1 MQAPVHDMAD
11 AEESSSNGPLIVI
24 VSNRGPYSFTQN
36 EDGTFSSQRGQGG
49 LVTALSAL
57 AQKHE
62 VVWVAN
68 ALSPDDRA
76 WAEAQGEKPEP
87 VEGIR
92 LSLINPNEDHY
103 DRFYNVFS
111 NPLLWFI
118 HHELWEIPRH
128 PSITEETWKAWR
140 SYELI
145 NEAFAET
152 IADIIKVTDRS
163 VIVFPQDY
171 HLYLVPDY
179 LRRLV
184 GDSIQIQ
191 PFIHIPWPGPD
202 AWRILPKG
210 IRNRIL
216 VGLLSSNRVGFQ
228 TEKDAFNFIQ
238 TCRFYLDHAHTY
250 GSRSSIEYEG
260 RRVEAKTYPISI
272 DVDKVCTI
280 AEDDKTE
287 LLRSQFLQQLSGRKL
302 LLRVDRVEPS
312 KNIIRGFQAFRWLLE
327 SYPEHRGKV
336 QMLALLVPSR
346 MEVDQYQ
353 DYLKDIMAEVAMI
366 NAEYSEALWE
376 PVRVILGGNYH
387 RAIAAMGIYDALLVN
402 PVADGMNLVAKE
414 GAVVNDNDGVII
426 LSEYAGAYAEM
437 HEYALAISPFDI
449 YGTAEA
455 MHEALNMPRDER
467 ERRANALREI
477 VEANGVRNW
486 FYHQVEDA
494 HSAMKEGKQ

>member
-1 MQAPVHDMAD
+1 MQAPAQDMAD
-11 AEESSSNGPLIVI
+11 AEESSNNNPLIVI
-24 VSNRGPYSFTQN
+24 VSNRGPFSFTQS
-36 EDGTFSSQRGQGG
+36 EDGTFSSKRGEGG

-62 VVWVAN
+62 VIWVAN

-76 WAEAQGEKPEP
+76 WADAQGDTPQP

-92 LSLINPNEDHY
+92 LNLITPDEEHY

-118 HHELWEIPRH
+118 HHELWEIPRQ

-140 SYELI
+140 SYEII
-145 NEAFAET
+145 NQAFAET
-152 IADIIKVTDRS
+152 IADIIKGANRP

-179 LRRLV
+179 LRELV
-184 GDSIQIQ
+184 GESVQIQ

-210 IRNRIL
+210 MRNRIL
-216 VGLLSSNRVGFQ
+216 TGLLASNRIGFQ

-238 TCRFYLDHAHTY
+238 TCRFYLDSAHTY
-250 GSRSSIEYEG
+250 GSRSSIEYDG
-260 RRVEAKTYPISI
+260 RRVEAKAYPISI
-272 DVDKVCTI
+272 DVDKVRAI
-280 AEDDKTE
+280 AGDETTRT
-287 LLRSQFLQQLSGRKL
+287 LRSQFRQQLGERKL

-327 SYPEHRGKV
+327 SYPEYRGKV

-387 RAIAAMGIYDALLVN
+387 RAIAAMSIYDALLVN

-414 GAVVNDNDGVII
+414 GAIANENEGVII

-437 HEYALAISPFDI
+437 HECALAISPFDI

-455 MHEALNMPRDER
+455 MNEALTMPRDER
-467 ERRANALREI
+467 AKRASALREI

-486 FYHQVEDA
+486 FYQQVEDA
-494 HSAMKEGKQ
+494 QSAKKEGF